1 MKVKFSKIERTAGVF
16 VLVAV
21 FTFVASTFVVA
32 VKQGWFSSRLH
43 FKTTFTQ
50 GEGLHPGTLVQ
61 MSGLRAGTVDSVTL
75 NDDNQIEV
83 SLSVSHEFIK
93 RVRKDSIARVI
104 RPFVIGD
111 KVVEVTV
118 GGKEAPAIKES
129 ETIASEETM
138 DVMDFLGGGK
148 LGPYLDTV
156 DSLLK
161 NLQVV
166 AQAFADPKRSQ
177 AMVAMFDQALPAM
190 RDFREMSRQ
199 MTDKKML
206 QKSFEN
212 VTRLT
217 GDLNTMVPAM
227 QEFTKRLPELS
238 DSSAKTM
245 EQMAVLTTEVN
256 KFLPI
261 LAQIAPQL
269 PEASQK
275 SVEAL
280 REAVVVLKAMQK
292 SFLLRGAV
300 KDVQEEEAKVRED
313 EATKDK
319 IQKEKAS
326 TTDQQNNPE
335 LDHKLDQER
344 EPANQ

>member
-1 MKVKFSKIERTAGVF
+1 MKEPRE
-16 VLVAV
+16 
-21 FTFVASTFVVA
+21 
-32 VKQGWFSSRLH
+32 FSSWWRFLLSWRPRALLRSSKVGFQVGFTSRRRSCKAKAFIPAPW
-43 FKTTFTQ
+43 FKC
-50 GEGLHPGTLVQ
+50 
-61 MSGLRAGTVDSVTL
+61 RACGRGTVDNVTL
-75 NDDNQIEV
+75 NDENQIEV
-83 SLSVSHEFIK
+83 SLSVAHEFIK
-93 RVRKDSIARVI
+93 RVKKDSIARVI

-118 GGKEAPAIKES
+118 GGRDAVAVKEN
-129 ETIASEETM
+129 ETISSEETM

-148 LGPYLDTV
+148 LGPYLETV
-156 DSLLK
+156 DGLLK

-190 RDFREMSRQ
+190 RDFREMSHQ
-199 MTDKKML
+199 MTNKKML
-206 QKSFEN
+206 QQSFEN

-217 GDLNTMVPAM
+217 SDLNTMVPAM
-227 QEFTKRLPELS
+227 QEFSKRLPELS

-245 EQMAVLTTEVN
+245 EQMVKLTTELN
-256 KFLPI
+256 KFLPV
-261 LAQIAPQL
+261 LAEVAPKL

-280 REAVVVLKAMQK
+280 REAVIVLKAMQK

-300 KDVQEEEAKVRED
+300 KDVQEEEAKAREEEKQKAAQ
-313 EATKDK
+313 EA
-319 IQKEKAS
+319 
-326 TTDQQNNPE
+326 NPAAPKQ
-335 LDHKLDQER
+335 LER